1 MFLNDKR
8 VRMEERE
15 MGGKNAFTNFV
26 HLIDLTTSTNDDDNM
41 KKMCNIN
48 ECVCVCCIIRRK

>member
-1 MFLNDKR
+1 
-8 VRMEERE
+8 MEERE
-15 MGGKNAFTNFV
+15 KWGEKNAFTNFV

-48 ECVCVCCIIRRK
+48 ECVCVCVLYNKKKIIKKK